1 MSLKSKNLILGAS
14 LTLSLA
20 AFGCESSYDEDK
32 LASTESDAATDSKS
46 QDTSDNKS
54 ETQESETKSD
64 ASKEDKADAGA
75 PDENQSEPKADASKD
90 EPTAK
95 DENKSEA
102 PLYALATIASSG
114 DDSVSYVSLVDKLE
128 GQTLDFADAREFSG
142 QADLWVLGDD
152 IFIADDES
160 MEITKY
166 RRKDKQLE
174 EVGAVNFS
182 NTGVPGVGF
191 WSSVFVSPEK
201 AYVFNK
207 TEAII
212 WNPSKLEITGTI
224 TLPELETRGTLT
236 GFVSYTDRAAVLRG
250 NKLFVPVYWTNEE
263 DFFSYD
269 AKSRIMVIDTEKDEL
284 IESLEAPCPGLDFA
298 TEDDDGNIY
307 FSSWVFAP
315 PAAAV
320 LDQPTTCIAKIASG
334 NDSVVENAFNVKDVT
349 GGLEGGA
356 LRYVGGGKAIL
367 SVLDPAHETDGD
379 DIETIAWGDNWRFWT
394 LDLATREASVIEAI
408 GWNAGA
414 AYTSQVGDETF
425 MLVPDGTYSST
436 TVYRVTGSIDPKP
449 VIEAKGWTM
458 RLFELR

>member
-1 MSLKSKNLILGAS
+1 MTLKSKNLLLSTS
-14 LTLSLA
+14 LVLSLA
-20 AFGCESSYDEDK
+20 AVGCESSSDDDE
-32 LASTESDAATDSKS
+32 LPATESKS
-46 QDTSDNKS
+46 EDTSANKS
-54 ETQESETKSD
+54 DTQESQAK
-64 ASKEDKADAGA
+64 SKEDKADAGA
-75 PDENQSEPKADASKD
+75 AGESQSEPKPEARAD
-90 EPTAK
+90 EPKAE

-114 DDSVSYVSLVDKLE
+114 DDSVSYVSLVDKLQ

-160 MEITKY
+160 MQITKY

-174 EVGAVNFS
+174 EV
-182 NTGVPGVGF
+182 
-191 WSSVFVSPEK
+191 VSPEK

-207 TEAII
+207 TEAIV
-212 WNPSKLEITGTI
+212 WNPSTLEITGNI
-224 TLPELETRGTLT
+224 TLDELETRGTLT

-263 DFFSYD
+263 DFFSFD

-320 LDQPTTCIAKIASG
+320 LEQPATCIAKIAAG

-367 SVLDPAHETDGD
+367 SVIDPAHETGGNDV
-379 DIETIAWGDNWRFWT
+379 ETIAWGDNWRFWT

-436 TVYRVTGSIDPKP
+436 TVYRVTGSIDPTP